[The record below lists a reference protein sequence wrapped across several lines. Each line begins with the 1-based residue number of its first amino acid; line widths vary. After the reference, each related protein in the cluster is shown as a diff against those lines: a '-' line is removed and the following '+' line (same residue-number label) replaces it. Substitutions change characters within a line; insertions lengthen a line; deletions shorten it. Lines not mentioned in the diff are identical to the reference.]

1 MTPSGPKK
9 LFRRRRS
16 PGPTVLVAFVA
27 VAVVAA
33 GSVWLLTRSS
43 GPPAVAGSS
52 PSASATKGSSPTPS
66 VVGSPKIKGVVVQV
80 LNGTARRGLATRT
93 SEELARAGFTLVS
106 PANSDTRRTLTLI
119 AYRPR
124 FLADAAFIRRVYL
137 PHAVLQESFVAFP
150 SGADI
155 TLVLG
160 PDAPG

>member
-16 PGPTVLVAFVA
+16 YRPMVLVAFVA
-27 VAVVAA
+27 VVVAA

-43 GPPAVAGSS
+43 GPATVAGTS
-52 PSASATKGSSPTPS
+52 PSASVTKGSSPTPP

-119 AYRPR
+119 AYRPK